1 MNMKLSNRYSRVF
14 ILSIL
19 SLFAF
24 GAIAEDTME
33 EVVVTGSYI
42 KRNTADSPSPLSV
55 INREEMEAIGAI
67 EIKDVVNTMTYQSGN
82 IANSNVYS
90 GGDSGTGNS
99 NINLR
104 NLGMGSTLV
113 LINGKRSAPAST
125 DNSGNGYVDLSQLIP
140 GIALQRVEIVKDGA
154 SALYGSDAI
163 AGVVNFITRNNF
175 EGAEIQL
182 NWATDDETGNQDDL
196 LVSAIMGIAGDRGH
210 MMVSGSYLDRK
221 PLQYIDRLSTFGNS
235 GISTF
240 GQPGRFV
247 ALGAITPNPNPLN
260 PAGSSSYGPGA
271 DLDCALAIDDSGT
284 GTLGTNESGSICFY
298 DFSSFFALVAE
309 QTQAKMFG
317 SGEFE
322 LSDSMRVYSEFGFS
336 FNRYFRQNSLFP
348 DVTFAIVPT
357 SSPGLINDANRRGI
371 VPVPLLA
378 LQRLMGGNINTPLSE
393 RPIDTQSRFERDS
406 YRFQMGTNIDF
417 GGSWTGDLSVTSS
430 VTRITARTRSDTIT
444 SKTNLAFVGLGG
456 PGCNA
461 QTGTAGSGN
470 TGTGSC
476 FYYNPFA
483 SSRFKPDGSPQDDIS
498 LINPD
503 ALLQWMAGEIISIY
517 EYRQVVYDAVFTG
530 DLMEMRSG
538 TLQMAIGFQRR
549 EDEAFL
555 DGDKTSND
563 NDFKFILGFQDYEGK
578 LTTNAVFIEFA
589 VPLADNL
596 DIQLAARYEDFDEIG
611 ESTFDPKITALWR
624 PIDSLALRASAGT
637 SFRVGSI
644 LQLFGSSTALLN
656 TSDPFSGT
664 GGLAFR
670 PTITQGNPNLVPE
683 EAFMWNIGVSWAPL
697 DGPLA
702 GFSVDFDYFNVTY
715 DDLLTREGHQ
725 DLVNKD
731 NASRCP
737 NGRNT
742 DPAAGP
748 LCGAIDSDG
757 DGLTEIHSIGPGIPD
772 KVIRRTDG
780 LFTRTEASYINAQ
793 QLDSSGIDLTLGYQ
807 VSTDNL
813 GDWRFQWSTSYTLE
827 YDLTNADGVKIDGV
841 GSRNQNNSIGHTL
854 PEFRTNFSVFWNSD
868 RHSAVLLARHVDGY
882 KDDVAQSAARGQFI
896 GLHPNIDSYTTVD
909 IAYTYSLPEMGF
921 LADGSAITIGVKN
934 AANEDPP
941 KMNTDGGYDAFSGAS
956 PIGRIYYF
964 RYKMSL

>member
-1 MNMKLSNRYSRVF
+1 M
-14 ILSIL
+14 
-19 SLFAF
+19 
-24 GAIAEDTME
+24 
-33 EVVVTGSYI
+33 
-42 KRNTADSPSPLSV
+42 
-55 INREEMEAIGAI
+55 
-67 EIKDVVNTMTYQSGN
+67 
-82 IANSNVYS
+82 
-90 GGDSGTGNS
+90 
-99 NINLR
+99 R

-113 LINGKRSAPAST
+113 LVNSKRSAPGNT
-125 DNSGNGYVDLSQLIP
+125 DQSGNGYVDLSNLIP
-140 GIALQRVEIVKDGA
+140 GIALERVEIVKDGA

-163 AGVVNFITRNNF
+163 AGVVNFITRNNY
-175 EGAEIQL
+175 EGVEIQL
-182 NWATDDETGNQDDL
+182 DYATDDDTGNQDDL
-196 LVSAIMGIAGDRGH
+196 LVSAIMGISGDNGR

-221 PLQYIDRLSTFGNS
+221 PLQYIDRLDTFGNS

-240 GQPGRFV
+240 GQPGRYV
-247 ALGAITPNPNPLN
+247 ALAAITPNPNPLN
-260 PAGSSSYGPGA
+260 PAGSSTFGPGA
-271 DLDCALAIDDSGT
+271 DPDCALAIDGSGT
-284 GTLGTNESGSICFY
+284 GTLGTNSSGSICLY
-298 DFSSFFALVAE
+298 DFSSFFPLVSE

-317 SGEFE
+317 TGEFD
-322 LSDSMRVYSEFGFS
+322 LSDSIRVYGEFGFS

-348 DVTFAIVPT
+348 DVTFAVVPAD
-357 SSPGLINDANRRGI
+357 SPGLINDANRRGI
-371 VPVPLLA
+371 VPVPYLA
-378 LQRLMGGNINTPLSE
+378 LQRLMGGNINTPFAD

-406 YRFQMGTNIDF
+406 YRFQLGTNIDF
-417 GGSWTGDLSVTSS
+417 GFGNGSWNGDFSVTSS
-430 VTRITARTRSDTIT
+430 VTRVSARTRSDTIT

-461 QTGTAGSGN
+461 QSGTPGSGN
-470 TGTGSC
+470 AGTGDC

-503 ALLQWMAGEIISIY
+503 VLLQWMAGEIISIY
-517 EYRQVVYDAVFTG
+517 EYRQVVYDGVITG
-530 DLMEMRSG
+530 DVMEMGSG

-563 NDFKFILGFQDYEGK
+563 NDFKFILGFQDWEGK
-578 LTTNAVFIEFA
+578 LTTNAVFVEFA
-589 VPLADNL
+589 VPVLDNL
-596 DIQLAARYEDFDEIG
+596 DVQLAARYEDFDEIG
-611 ESTFDPKITALWR
+611 ESTADPKITALWR
-624 PIDSLALRASAGT
+624 PTDSLALRASAGT
-637 SFRVGSI
+637 SFRVGSL

-683 EAFMWNIGVSWAPL
+683 ESFVWNIGVSWAPV

-737 NGRNT
+737 NGTNS

-748 LCGAIDSDG
+748 LCGAIDTDG
-757 DGLTEIHSIGPGIPD
+757 DGITELISIGPGLPD
-772 KVIRRTDG
+772 KVIRRSDG
-780 LFTRTEASYINAQ
+780 LFTRTEASYLNAQ
-793 QLDSSGIDLTLGYQ
+793 ELDSSGIDLTLGYQ
-807 VSTDNL
+807 VSTDSL
-813 GDWRFQWSTSYTLE
+813 GDWRFQWATSYTLE
-827 YDLTNADGVKIDGV
+827 YDLTDPDGVKIDGI

-854 PEFRTNFSVFWNSD
+854 PEFRTNFSVFWNND

-882 KDDVAQSAARGQFI
+882 KDDVAQSATRGAFI
-896 GLHPNIDSYTTVD
+896 GLHPNIDSFTTVD
-909 IAYTYSLPEMGF
+909 VAYTYSLPEMGF
-921 LADGSAITIGVKN
+921 QADGSAITFGVKN
-934 AANEDPP
+934 LADEEPP

-956 PIGRIYYF
+956 TIGRIYYV
-964 RYKMSL
+964 RYRMAL